1 MIRWLIC
8 LTLAHLTG
16 GSTFQAAAALPWPD
30 MLQEPEVLQARA
42 STLMAP
48 APAQA
53 QDVSASLRLDL
64 DLDPDLDPAGGAATV
79 FAQTAP
85 ATPPAPERDAAPPPP
100 PSTEPESRVTPEST
114 PRSSRNSRTS
124 RSSSQSASKPEAGPT
139 GLVNINTATA
149 QELDGLPGIGAH
161 MAQRIIDYR
170 QKNGPFKKVE
180 DLMGVR
186 GIGEKNFLK
195 LKPLITI
202 TPPKGDRA
210 GTSER

>member
-16 GSTFQAAAALPWPD
+16 GSTFQAAAAFPWPD
-30 MLQEPEVLQARA
+30 GFQGPEVLQARA
-42 STLMAP
+42 AALMAKDVFALDRLDLDRDLDLEPARDAAVLIAQSAPLPQPAP
-48 APAQA
+48 APA
-53 QDVSASLRLDL
+53 
-64 DLDPDLDPAGGAATV
+64 
-79 FAQTAP
+79 P
-85 ATPPAPERDAAPPPP
+85 ATPERDAAPAAEGAP
-100 PSTEPESRVTPEST
+100 RVAPEST
-114 PRSSRNSRTS
+114 PRSG
-124 RSSSQSASKPEAGPT
+124 RSSRASTSTSKADARPS

-161 MAQRIIDYR
+161 MAQRIVDYR
-170 QKNGPFKKVE
+170 QKNGPFKKLE

-202 TPPKGDRA
+202 TTPKGDRA
-210 GTSER
+210 GTSEP